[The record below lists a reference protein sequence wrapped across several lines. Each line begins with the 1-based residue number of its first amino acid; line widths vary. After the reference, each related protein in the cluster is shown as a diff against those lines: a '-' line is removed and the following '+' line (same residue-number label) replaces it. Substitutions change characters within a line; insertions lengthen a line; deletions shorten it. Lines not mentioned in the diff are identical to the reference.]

1 MSFGGAK
8 SLQNPG
14 PEAPKSTSGG
24 VLGWSWSVLR
34 ASWGYL
40 GRPVALVGCVG
51 SVLGASWGVLGASRS
66 RFGGSWGSLACV
78 LGCLGAFL
86 TRLVAILGASW
97 GVLGAS
103 CA

>member
-8 SLQNPG
+8 SFQNPG
-14 PEAPKSTSGG
+14 TDAPNSRSGG

-51 SVLGASWGVLGASRS
+51 SVLGASWRRPEGVLGGLGGLLHAS
-66 RFGGSWGSLACV
+66 
-78 LGCLGAFL
+78 
-86 TRLVAILGASW
+86 
-97 GVLGAS
+97 
-103 CA
+103 